1 MAVEKINPPFF
12 SMGNLVNMA
21 KNIGKGF
28 TGPGLLFETTE
39 AGRDTDIIQSEDYYR
54 KEGLNRLYTLA
65 KINPKAFVSQINYYR
80 KNNINLFNYA
90 VNDFKKNSPELYS
103 KYWGSSLEVP
113 NFSKNKVP
121 TIVPKNKTNI
131 EIGAGNIGKNPT
143 GKLSATS
150 PRVLNLPLDVLTPN
164 SNNYNTQQNLSN
176 TLSATLPGNPNI
188 KINNTNID
196 NIPPL
201 PIPNLS
207 VKVDDT
213 STVSTNNSMADI
225 MKIIEKHQVESTNR
239 INKNNEEQFAREQE
253 AIKKQELRD
262 SIDYQNRVLS
272 RIPSLSS
279 IFNNTSN
286 YSVPQYELRYAKNMP
301 LSQMSI

>member
-1 MAVEKINPPFF
+1 MEIDGFIN
-12 SMGNLVNMA
+12 GL
-21 KNIGKGF
+21 KNIGKGIA
-28 TGPGLLFETTE
+28 GSYGWMFEPTE
-39 AGRDTDIIQSEDYYR
+39 LNEGAYIGNLKDYIKR
-54 KEGLNRLYTLA
+54 QEEELYTLA
-65 KINPKAFVSQINYYR
+65 RTDPKVFVKSINFQRETNTKFFNNFV
-80 KNNINLFNYA
+80 NNL
-90 VNDFKKNSPELYS
+90 KKNSPELYS

-196 NIPPL
+196 NIPPY
-201 PIPNLS
+201 LS